1 MSTLETSHTVL
12 QSFII
17 PIIERTLICLPA
29 VVIMAIGIL
38 LERCLFELE
47 HELREC
53 LIDSGLVF
61 VIVIEDELGKL

>member
-1 MSTLETSHTVL
+1 
-12 QSFII
+12 
-17 PIIERTLICLPA
+17 
-29 VVIMAIGIL
+29 MAIGIL